1 VTTNGLTLE
10 VLTVEGHRVT
20 RLRVTAEEKHEAE
33 ANGNGNGK
41 RNGKSENGAA

>member
-1 VTTNGLTLE
+1 
-10 VLTVEGHRVT
+10 VT